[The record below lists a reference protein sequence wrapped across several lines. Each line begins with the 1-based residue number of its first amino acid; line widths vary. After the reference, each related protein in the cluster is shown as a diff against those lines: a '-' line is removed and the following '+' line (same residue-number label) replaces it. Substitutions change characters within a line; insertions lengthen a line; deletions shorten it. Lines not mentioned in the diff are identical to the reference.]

1 MYLEVVMAEE
11 GVPKNRFRGN
21 IGFLGKLNKSISSFV
36 VIFESKWCASKMT
49 KKINKKNFEYGCP
62 IPPLISM
69 YILVQKKYCD
79 GDVPSFIT
87 ECRKTSLN
95 R

>member
-36 VIFESKWCASKMT
+36 VIFESKMT
-49 KKINKKNFEYGCP
+49 KKLIKKFLNTGVPFRH
-62 IPPLISM
+62 L
-69 YILVQKKYCD
+69 LVCTY
-79 GDVPSFIT
+79 
-87 ECRKTSLN
+87 
-95 R
+95 